1 MVPDEAEKSTG
12 RKGLNVA
19 YLYSELTT
27 FGRRFIKKCVAPILI
42 FRVPIQSTERMFD
55 RLPPLPQAIRNN
67 LDRFDDVSPVL
78 AVLLEQPY
86 SASTQHAVT
95 HRPARDGYVLE
106 FVGYGQSSEI
116 TVDHLKA
123 LPPGE
128 RRAIAA
134 SDEAMEKTPGGVEQ
148 DRSERKAIEKGQCKA
163 AGYLVADVRSAD
175 VDIQRRGNRPRRT
188 AEGPLC

>member
-1 MVPDEAEKSTG
+1 MRLDEM
-12 RKGLNVA
+12 L
-19 YLYSELTT
+19 
-27 FGRRFIKKCVAPILI
+27 KKVVDAL
-42 FRVPIQSTERMFD
+42 RQNSDLAAADLEEAHAA
-55 RLPPLPQAIRNN
+55 LKAIRNN

-78 AVLLEQPY
+78 AVLLKQPY

-95 HRPARDGYVLE
+95 HRPAKDGYVLE

-134 SDEAMEKTPGGVEQ
+134 SDEAMEKLLEEWNRIVRKGRLSKRDNARLLDISSLMCDRLMLIFNVVETALGGPLK
-148 DRSERKAIEKGQCKA
+148 DHYA
-163 AGYLVADVRSAD
+163 AQRAVADFARHHNAQSSTRA
-175 VDIQRRGNRPRRT
+175 
-188 AEGPLC
+188 A